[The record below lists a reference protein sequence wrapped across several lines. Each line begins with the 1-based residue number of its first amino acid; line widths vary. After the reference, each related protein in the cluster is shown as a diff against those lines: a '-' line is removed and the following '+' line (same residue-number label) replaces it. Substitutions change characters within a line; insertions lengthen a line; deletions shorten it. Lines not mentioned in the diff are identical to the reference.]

1 MSSDVVLDMS
11 GVELGGNVGSLTP
24 LGMSSD
30 VVLDILGVEL
40 GGNVGSLTPL
50 GMSSEV
56 PVPVVV
62 ALTIGKGA
70 NSRIVITGKRKIM
83 TMTLVC
89 TEEFRYTNYYF
100 WS

>member
-1 MSSDVVLDMS
+1 MFVY
-11 GVELGGNVGSLTP
+11 EFGNRIVGSLTP

-56 PVPVVV
+56 PVPVV
-62 ALTIGKGA
+62 AFTKCRGTE
-70 NSRIVITGKRKIM
+70 SRKVIVGNRKIIKM
-83 TMTLVC
+83 TPIC
-89 TEEFRYTNYYF
+89 EDEFRFTTNYAYP
-100 WS
+100 